1 MKYTAKNYFI
11 DLFIFGLSVWLP
23 SIIYLV
29 LYEQFKGGSDG
40 KYDIIS
46 IISYISIALLF
57 ILPFIFGILFGQNV
71 CRKSTNAYL
80 TVTAIMLLINLLWNI
95 MEDGL
100 IVYLFTSILLV
111 DGYFGNA
118 SYIILLLPALFYYLG
133 AKLKTKKRE
142 QKLGITELLCFYVNY
157 IYFLIS
163 STISV
168 FSQETPRSSL
178 PI

>member
-40 KYDIIS
+40 SSDVCS
-46 IISYISIALLF
+46 SD
-57 ILPFIFGILFGQNV
+57 LFGQNV

-100 IVYLFTSILLV
+100 IAYLFTSILLV

-133 AKLKTKKRE
+133 AKLKTKKRN
-142 QKLGITELLCFYVNY
+142 K
-157 IYFLIS
+157 S
-163 STISV
+163 SV
-168 FSQETPRSSL
+168 
-178 PI
+178 

>member
-1 MKYTAKNYFI
+1 M
-11 DLFIFGLSVWLP
+11 

-133 AKLKTKKRE
+133 AKLKTKKRN
-142 QKLGITELLCFYVNY
+142 K
-157 IYFLIS
+157 S
-163 STISV
+163 SV
-168 FSQETPRSSL
+168 
-178 PI
+178 